1 MPDQSRTSTDKN
13 RYIEHIYIISSYKHL
28 TLTGISYNAS
38 RLLNENIKKNT
49 KITLNYQQL
58 SNEFGDNNWLVP
70 KKEEAG
76 CKMDRICGSYIKT

>member
-1 MPDQSRTSTDKN
+1 MPVDYLTRT
-13 RYIEHIYIISSYKHL
+13 L
-28 TLTGISYNAS
+28 
-38 RLLNENIKKNT
+38 KKNT

-76 CKMDRICGSYIKT
+76 CKMDRICGSYMET

>member
-1 MPDQSRTSTDKN
+1 MLVGVAV
-13 RYIEHIYIISSYKHL
+13 YHLGVIISSYKHL
-28 TLTGISYNAS
+28 TLTGIGYNAS

-70 KKEEAG
+70 KKRRSRLQDG
-76 CKMDRICGSYIKT
+76 PHIWQLHGNVKNQQK